1 MLAFLESP
9 RFGVEIRYGM
19 RGGPEFNTDIVTVT
33 SGAEH
38 RNASWLDS
46 RGRWQS
52 GDDVYDRSEIEAL
65 SAFFRERMG
74 RAGGFRF
81 KDWTDWEATITTG
94 VLTAISGST
103 TTMQLSKK
111 YVNGANT
118 IYRAIKKPV
127 PGTVTLFDSSNV
139 EIASPT
145 IDYTTGIVT
154 ISSGTYKWTGEFDV
168 PARFDTDRFDAEF
181 VAYEDNTHNAM
192 YRVSGLS
199 IVETR

>member
-1 MLAFLESP
+1 MLSFLETP
-9 RFGVEIRYGM
+9 RFNVEVRYGT

-33 SGAEH
+33 SGAEQ

-46 RGRWQS
+46 RGSWQS
-52 GDDVYDRSEIEAL
+52 GDDVYDKEQIDTL
-65 SAFFRERMG
+65 IAFFRERMG
-74 RAGGFRF
+74 KAGGFRF
-81 KDWTDWEATITTG
+81 KDWSDWETSLTTG

-111 YVNGANT
+111 YVNGSNT
-118 IYRAIKKPV
+118 VYRAIKKPV
-127 PGTVTLFDSSNV
+127 SGTVKLFNSSNV

-154 ISSGTYKWTGEFDV
+154 IASGTYKWTGEFDV
-168 PARFDTDRFDAEF
+168 PARFDVDKFDAEF
-181 VAYEDNTHNAM
+181 VAFEDSTHKAF
-192 YRVSGLS
+192 YRVSGLN